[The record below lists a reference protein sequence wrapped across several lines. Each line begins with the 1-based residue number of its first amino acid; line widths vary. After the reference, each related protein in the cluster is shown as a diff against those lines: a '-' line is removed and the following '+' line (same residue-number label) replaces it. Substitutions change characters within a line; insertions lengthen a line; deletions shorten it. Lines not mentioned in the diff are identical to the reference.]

1 MTILNCGQMQYVIID
16 NKSRQ
21 TMQYNIYYTIQYNI
35 TYNENKFKY
44 IIQYTI

>member
-1 MTILNCGQMQYVIID
+1 MQYVISD

-21 TMQYNIYYTIQYNI
+21 TMHYNICDTIQYNI
-35 TYNENKFKY
+35 TDNENKFKY